1 MVLMVAVVVWI
12 VADVATLGW
21 DVAVFRIVTAL
32 ILGIPAW
39 YCAGESSK
47 HRKVEQRNR
56 RLELELASLMPFL
69 ESLTPEA
76 RKKVIETLSAKY
88 FGQEHSDIRPDQVVV
103 PGSELLK
110 TITDIARK
118 AVK

>member
-1 MVLMVAVVVWI
+1 M
-12 VADVATLGW
+12 
-21 DVAVFRIVTAL
+21 

-69 ESLTPEA
+69 ETLTPEA
-76 RKKVIETLSAKY
+76 RQKVIETLSAKY
-88 FGQEHSDIRPDQVVV
+88 FGQDPSDIKPDQVII
-103 PGSELLK
+103 PGSELAKVLL
-110 TITDIARK
+110 DIARK
-118 AVK
+118 EAK